1 MVRREGGV
9 ALIFVLLIFAMIAVM
24 ATRIVSDLHFN
35 TEKTARYLQNMQARH
50 YAMGAEQFVS
60 VLLEEDADRDK
71 QTRRAVDH
79 WYEPWA
85 ELEQSLDT
93 EDGEIT
99 IYTLDDQGRF
109 NLNMLASQGE
119 KGSKGKDTKDMLKML
134 ERLFVA
140 NGIDA
145 QLAYRIQDW
154 VDDNQDPMPG
164 GAEDNY
170 YLLLDQP
177 YRTGDAPMASV
188 SELQLLD
195 ILSPEDFEKVIPL
208 VSVLPTNDG
217 ININT
222 VSAPVLRALGENI
235 SDADAKGFV
244 DGRSKDGFADMK
256 ELTRH
261 PLIGNKL
268 DKKATGI
275 VGFKSHYFS
284 VYTKARYRDI
294 TYYLHSRLARNAD
307 GKVTVVSREVGQF
320 PRWVKT
326 LRESVR

>member
-1 MVRREGGV
+1 MQLQREKGV

-50 YAMGAEQFVS
+50 YAMAAEQFVA
-60 VLLEEDADRDK
+60 VLLEEDAERDK

-85 ELEQSLDT
+85 ELDNSLRT

-99 IYTLDDQGRF
+99 IQTLDDQGRF
-109 NLNMLASQGE
+109 NLNMLAG
-119 KGSKGKDTKDMLKML
+119 KTGKDGKDTKGKLKML

-154 VDDNQDPMPG
+154 VDDNHDALPG
-164 GAEDNY
+164 GAEDND
-170 YLLLDQP
+170 YLLLTPP
-177 YRTGDAPMASV
+177 YRSGDTPLASV
-188 SELQLLD
+188 SELRLMD
-195 ILSPEDFEKVIPL
+195 ILSPEDFEKVLPL
-208 VSVLPTNDG
+208 VSVLPTDDG
-217 ININT
+217 LNINT
-222 VSAPVLRALGENI
+222 VSAAVLRALDERI
-235 SDADAKGFV
+235 SESDAKAFV

-256 ELTRH
+256 ELQQH
-261 PLIGNKL
+261 PLIGNKI
-268 DKKATGI
+268 DKKATG
-275 VGFKSHYFS
+275 VVVFKSQYFS

-294 TYYLHSRLARNAD
+294 TYYLHSRLARNAE
-307 GKVTVVSREVGQF
+307 GKVTVVSREIGQY